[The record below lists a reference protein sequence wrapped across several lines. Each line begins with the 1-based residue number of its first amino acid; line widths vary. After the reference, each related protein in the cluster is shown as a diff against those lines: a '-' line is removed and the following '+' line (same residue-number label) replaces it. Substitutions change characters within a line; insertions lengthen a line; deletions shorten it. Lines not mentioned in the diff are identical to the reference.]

1 MIKKIERKN
10 KIEGIYDT
18 LIRSVIVKKFPKVI
32 SWTID
37 TTKRSISSGYFFSV
51 YLYDAKDNPL
61 EFREKLNIRKEMD
74 SFFNLIGQSEY
85 NSVDI
90 SFRTMDDVVSL

>member
-1 MIKKIERKN
+1 MIKKIKPKN

-18 LIRSVIVKKFPKVI
+18 LIRSVIVKKFPKVVH
-32 SWTID
+32 WTID
-37 TTKRSISSGYFFSV
+37 TTKKSKSSGYYFSV
-51 YLYDAKDNPL
+51 DLYDTKDNPL

-85 NSVDI
+85 NDVDI
-90 SFRTMDDVVSL
+90 SFRTLDYEVSL